1 MPHLISG
8 DFDSITSEVRSYFD
22 RISSE
27 TQLIINSN
35 QETTDLTKTLN
46 LIVQASTIV
55 ILLIT
60 IKKF

>member
-8 DFDSITSEVRSYFD
+8 DFDSITSEVRSYFSDD

-55 ILLIT
+55 ILL
-60 IKKF
+60 